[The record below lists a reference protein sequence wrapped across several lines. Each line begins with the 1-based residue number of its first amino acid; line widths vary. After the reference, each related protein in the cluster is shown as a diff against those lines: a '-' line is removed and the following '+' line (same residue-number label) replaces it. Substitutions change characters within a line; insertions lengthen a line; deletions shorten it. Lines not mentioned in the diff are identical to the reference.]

1 MSDYVTQAVEALF
14 PSEGRSVSNVKFFQ
28 GTRTEVS
35 ASELAHE
42 ILRADTQIRDGQ
54 AVLVEDIDGDL
65 DN

>member
-1 MSDYVTQAVEALF
+1 MSDYVTQAIEALF
-14 PSEGRSVSNVKFFQ
+14 PNEGRRVSNVKFFQ

-35 ASELAHE
+35 ASELAQE
-42 ILRADTQIRDGQ
+42 VLKADTQIKNGR